1 MPSYYAMAGGGEDK
15 NGGRRLK
22 QRAAA
27 TDGYRIARPAGRDP
41 ARWIYP
47 TSAGLYVEPADL
59 YIDPM
64 RVAGRAI
71 VTHGHSDHARGGHAH
86 VLATAETLAVMAVRK
101 VKPKSGQALAPGE
114 AVMVG
119 GVRISLH
126 PAGHV
131 LGSAQVR
138 LEWQGEVV
146 VVSGDYK
153 RAADPTCAPFE
164 LVPCHTFVSEATF
177 GLPVYRHPPAEV
189 ETGRLLASLALF
201 PERAHLVGAYSLGKA
216 QRVIRLLR
224 LAGYERPVWVHQALW
239 EMCALYRS
247 LGIDLGELRLLAA
260 ARPAELAG
268 EVLLA
273 PPNASAEGRLADLPA
288 PVRVAASGWMRVRKR
303 ALQQG
308 AELALVI
315 SDHADWDE
323 LRRTIVETGC
333 ERLWVTH
340 GEEAAL
346 IHFARQRGIE
356 ARALSLVG
364 YSDGEDEEAG
374 ADAGEGSA

>member
-1 MPSYYAMAGGGEDK
+1 M
-15 NGGRRLK
+15 K
-22 QRAAA
+22 QQAAA
-27 TDGYRIARPAGRDP
+27 TGDYGIARLAGRDP

-47 TSAGLYVEPADL
+47 TPVGLYVEPAGL

-64 RVAGRAI
+64 RVAERAI
-71 VTHGHSDHARGGHAH
+71 VTHGHSDHARGGHRH
-86 VLATAETLAVMAVRK
+86 VLATPETLAVMGVRK
-101 VKPKSGQALAPGE
+101 VKPKSGQALASGE
-114 AVMVG
+114 SVTVG

-164 LVPCHTFVSEATF
+164 LVPCHTFVTEATF
-177 GLPVYRHPPAEV
+177 GLPVYRHPPAEA
-189 ETGRLLASLALF
+189 EIGRLLASLTLF

-224 LAGYERPVWVHQALW
+224 LAGHERPIWVHQALW
-239 EMCALYRS
+239 EMCALYQS
-247 LGIDLGELRLLAA
+247 VGIDLGELRLLAD

-273 PPNASAEGRLADLPA
+273 PPNASAEGWLAALPE
-288 PVRVAASGWMRVRKR
+288 PVRAVASGWVRVRKR
-303 ALQQG
+303 ATQQG

-323 LRRTIVETGC
+323 LRQTIVETGC

-364 YSDGEDEEAG
+364 YSDGEDEKAE
-374 ADAGEGSA
+374 AGEGDA

>member
-1 MPSYYAMAGGGEDK
+1 MAGGREDK
-15 NGGRRLK
+15 NPMEGHLK
-22 QRAAA
+22 QQAA
-27 TDGYRIARPAGRDP
+27 TSEGTRTASPTGRDP

-47 TSAGLYVEPADL
+47 TPAGLYVEPAGL

-64 RVAGRAI
+64 RVAERAI

-86 VLATAETLAVMAVRK
+86 ALATAETLAVMGVRK
-101 VKPKSGQALAPGE
+101 VKPKSGQALGAGE
-114 AVMVG
+114 AVTVG
-119 GVRISLH
+119 GVRVSLH

-164 LVPCHTFVSEATF
+164 LVPCHTFITEATF
-177 GLPVYRHPPAEV
+177 GLPVYRHPSAE
-189 ETGRLLASLALF
+189 EEIGRLLTSLTLF
-201 PERAHLVGAYSLGKA
+201 PDRAHLVGAYSLGKA

-224 LAGYERPVWVHQALW
+224 LAGHERPIWVHQALW
-239 EMCALYRS
+239 EMCALYQN
-247 LGIDLGELRLLAA
+247 LGVDLGDLRLLSE

-268 EVLLA
+268 EIALA
-273 PPNASAEGRLADLPA
+273 PPNASAEGWLAALPS
-288 PVRVAASGWMRVRKR
+288 PLRVAASGWMRVRKR
-303 ALQQG
+303 AVQQG

-323 LRRTIVETGC
+323 LRQTIVETSC

-346 IHFARQRGIE
+346 VHFARSRGIE

-364 YSDGEDEEAG
+364 YSDGEEEEG
-374 ADAGEGSA
+374 DA

>member
-1 MPSYYAMAGGGEDK
+1 MAGGREDK
-15 NGGRRLK
+15 NPVEGRLTQQQAATGGGRS
-22 QRAAA
+22 
-27 TDGYRIARPAGRDP
+27 AGAGAHDP
-41 ARWIYP
+41 ARWVYP
-47 TSAGLYVEPADL
+47 TPAGLYVAPADL

-64 RVAGRAI
+64 RVAARAI

-86 VLATAETLAVMAVRK
+86 VLATAETLAVMGVRK
-101 VKPKSGQALAPGE
+101 VKPKSGQALGAGE
-114 AVMVG
+114 RVTVG

-138 LEWQGEVV
+138 LEWQGQVV

-164 LVPCHTFVSEATF
+164 LVPCQTFVTEATF
-177 GLPVYRHPPAEV
+177 GLPVYRHPPAE
-189 ETGRLLASLALF
+189 EEIDRLRASLALF

-224 LAGYERPVWVHQALW
+224 LAGHERPIWVHPALE
-239 EMCALYRS
+239 EMCALYRR
-247 LGIDLGELRLLAA
+247 LGVDLGELRPLAGA
-260 ARPAELAG
+260 TPSQLAG
-268 EVLLA
+268 EVVLA
-273 PPNASAEGRLADLPA
+273 PPNAAGEGLLSALPT
-288 PVRVAASGWMRVRKR
+288 PVRIAASGWMRVRRR
-303 ALQQG
+303 AVQQG
-308 AELALVI
+308 SELALVI

-323 LRRTIVETGC
+323 LRQTIVETGC

-356 ARALSLVG
+356 ARALRLVG
-364 YSDGEDEEAG
+364 YSDGEDEGEEEPAAGEAG
-374 ADAGEGSA
+374 A